1 MDYSQYKILEFRRK
15 FFKLLGAEI
24 SITDPNTNTLV
35 GYIKMK
41 AWKLRADISVFSDRS
56 MQQAIVRIGGRQ
68 IVSLKPSYTVYDAVT
83 QQAIVLLRLRAL
95 RTYLVRGHMD
105 ILDIQGNA
113 YGYAQETSSQ
123 LAIMRRWLRLLPFG
137 DYLELIFAF
146 IPQTF
151 DIMYAPNGATPLL
164 AGRIVHRKNP
174 IIVKMSLNTTEAQVA
189 LDPRINIAICT
200 LLSILDAN
208 KNA

>member
-1 MDYSQYKILEFRRK
+1 MDYSQYKVLEFRRK
-15 FFKLLGAEI
+15 FFKLFGAEI
-24 SITDPNTNTLV
+24 SITDPNSSQLV

-41 AWKLRADISVFSDRS
+41 AWRLKADISVFTDQA
-56 MQQAIVRIGGRQ
+56 MQQAIVGISGRQ
-68 IVSLKPSYTVYDAVT
+68 IVSFKPSYTVYDATTHQPIVT
-83 QQAIVLLRLRAL
+83 LRLQAL

-105 ILDIQGNA
+105 ILDNQGNP

-123 LAIMRRWLRLLPFG
+123 LAIMRRWLRLIPFG
-137 DYLELIFAF
+137 DLLELIFAF

-151 DIMYAPNGATPLL
+151 DIMYAPNGAAPLL
-164 AGRIVHRKNP
+164 VGRIVHRKNP
-174 IIVKMSLNTTEAQVA
+174 IIVKMSLNTTEAQIA
-189 LDPRINIAICT
+189 IDPRINIAICT

>member
-15 FFKLLGAEI
+15 FFKLFGPEI
-24 SITDPNTNTLV
+24 SITDPNTTNLI

-41 AWKLRADISVFSDRS
+41 AWRLRADISVFTDQS
-56 MQQAIVRIGGRQ
+56 MQQAIVSISGRQ
-68 IVSLKPSYTVYDAVT
+68 IISLKPTYTIMDAVT
-83 QQAIVLLRLRAL
+83 RQPLVTLRFRAL
-95 RTYLVRGHMD
+95 RTYLVRGHID
-105 ILDIQGNA
+105 ILDNQGNP

-123 LAIMRRWLRLLPFG
+123 LAIMRRWLRIIPFG
-137 DYLELIFAF
+137 DLLELIFAF

-151 DIMYAPNGATPLL
+151 DIMYAPNGATPQL

-200 LLSILDAN
+200 ILSILDAS

>member
-1 MDYSQYKILEFRRK
+1 MDYSQYKVLEFRRK

-24 SITDPNTNTLV
+24 SITDPSTNNPV
-35 GYIKMK
+35 GYIKMQ
-41 AWKLRADISVFSDRS
+41 AWRLRADISVFTDKS
-56 MQQAIVRIGGRQ
+56 MQQAIVRVGGRQ
-68 IVSLKPSYTVYDAVT
+68 IVSLKPSYTVYEAAT
-83 QQAIVLLRLRAL
+83 QQTIAVLRLRAL

-105 ILDIQGNA
+105 ILDTQDNPC
-113 YGYAQETSSQ
+113 GYVQETSSQ
-123 LAIMRRWLRLLPFG
+123 LAIMRRWLRILPFG

-146 IPQTF
+146 VPQTF
-151 DIMYAPNGATPLL
+151 DIMSAPNGATPQL

-174 IIVKMSLNTTEAQVA
+174 IIVKMSLDTTDAQVS
-189 LDPRINIAICT
+189 LDPHISIAICT

>member
-1 MDYSQYKILEFRRK
+1 MDYSNYKILEFRRK

-24 SITDPNTNTLV
+24 SITDPSSNNLV

-41 AWKLRADISVFSDRS
+41 AWRLRADISVFTDKS

-68 IVSLKPSYTVYDAVT
+68 IVSLKPSYTVYENTSQQIIAV
-83 QQAIVLLRLRAL
+83 LRLRAL

-105 ILDIQGNA
+105 ILDAQGNPC
-113 YGYAQETSSQ
+113 GYAQETSSQ
-123 LAIMRRWLRLLPFG
+123 LAIMRRWLNILPFG
-137 DYLELIFAF
+137 EYLELIFAF
-146 IPQTF
+146 VPQTF
-151 DIMYAPNGATPLL
+151 DIMYGTNGAPPKL
-164 AGRIVHRKNP
+164 AGRIIHRKNP
-174 IIVKMSLNTTEAQVA
+174 VIVKMSLNTTEAEVA
-189 LDPRINIAICT
+189 VDPRISIAICT

>member
-1 MDYSQYKILEFRRK
+1 MDYSRYKVLEFRRK

-24 SITDPNTNTLV
+24 SITDPASNDLV

-41 AWKLRADISVFSDRS
+41 AWRIRADISIFTDKT

-68 IVSLKPSYTVYDAVT
+68 IISLKPSYTVYEATSRQPIAV
-83 QQAIVLLRLRAL
+83 LRLRAL

-105 ILDIQGNA
+105 ILDARGNSC
-113 YGYAQETSSQ
+113 GYAQETSSQ
-123 LAIMRRWLRLLPFG
+123 LAIMRRWLTILPFG
-137 DYLELIFAF
+137 DYLELVFAF

-151 DIMYAPNGATPLL
+151 DIMYAPNGASPQL

-174 IIVKMSLNTTEAQVA
+174 IIVKMSLNTTDAQITI
-189 LDPRINIAICT
+189 DPKISIAICT